1 MFINQFK
8 FVLRRLR
15 KAPFYSLVNL
25 LGLTIGLTAVLFIA
39 IYVNDE
45 RSYDRFHTDADRI
58 FRLTSAHERFG
69 VSGMTVTDYVE
80 HFAPDMPEVEAYT
93 RLSPQRR
100 EVMVSAGDTDLNLGG
115 VMTADRNF
123 FSFFS
128 FDLVDGIKDKVF
140 AETGRAVITRSTSKT
155 LFGDQNPIGQE
166 IVIEKGER
174 YIISGLSE
182 DPPGNSTI
190 QYSLLLFKRGFFDNQ
205 FEQRHS
211 VRTVI
216 TYLKLSHGADIS
228 NVVTGINDARDKPV
242 YSSFTQENEYDLF
255 PLAKERL
262 EADFSRDPF
271 EHNELAYVQLFT
283 GIGIAVLLLALIN
296 YVNLVTAQSVSKVK
310 EVGLRKVIGAR
321 RSQLMLYH
329 LLESGLLTL
338 VSFLL
343 AFGLVERLMP
353 VFNAAV
359 GKDIQIH
366 FLNPGWLGFGILF
379 SMVLGGVSG
388 LYPAYYIN
396 RVKPLA
402 LMNRFATSEKNGKGF
417 KKGLVLFQF
426 VATAILI
433 VTLVIM
439 RQQMNYL
446 EEKDLGF
453 DTELVLSVPLSRDS
467 THLYSKLKN
476 EFDAI
481 PGVVNTSLTGF
492 RIGGSAMVS
501 VMHGPIVDG
510 KGPGGDIYN
519 AVYADEHLFNT
530 LNIQFYWQSSL
541 WEGGRLKNGEMLV
554 NYSMAEKLGW
564 LEDPTGKKLYD
575 QNGRNGRHVV
585 GIVQDLHIKSLK
597 NKVEPAVIY
606 PLGDW
611 GTNTLLVKLEQGTG
625 PSVVSQMAAS
635 FSLLFDRPFS
645 YELLENQVDRFYA
658 KERGQFRLFQVFS
671 SLALFISLL
680 GLFAL
685 TIYTLQQRRKEIGI
699 RKVLGASL
707 NGLILMLNREYAV
720 LVVIA
725 FLVATPVA
733 YYGMEQWLADFSY
746 RIELSP
752 VLFVA
757 TFLGFLLLC
766 WSITAGLSL
775 RVSGENPADVLREE

>member
-8 FVLRRLR
+8 LVLRRLR

-25 LGLTIGLTAVLFIA
+25 LGLTIGITAVLFIA

-115 VMTADRNF
+115 VMTADPNF

-128 FDLVDGIKDKVF
+128 FNLVDGIKDKVF
-140 AETGRAVITRSTSKT
+140 AETGRAVITRSASNT

-174 YIISGLSE
+174 YVISGLSE

-216 TYLKLSHGADIS
+216 TYLKLSHG
-228 NVVTGINDARDKPV
+228 T
-242 YSSFTQENEYDLF
+242 
-255 PLAKERL
+255 
-262 EADFSRDPF
+262 
-271 EHNELAYVQLFT
+271 
-283 GIGIAVLLLALIN
+283 
-296 YVNLVTAQSVSKVK
+296 
-310 EVGLRKVIGAR
+310 GLRKVIGAG

-379 SMVLGGVSG
+379 SMVLGVVSG

-396 RVKPLA
+396 KVKPLA

-510 KGPGGDIYN
+510 TGPGGDIYN

-554 NYSMAEKLGW
+554 NHSMAEKLGW
-564 LEDPTGKKLYD
+564 LGDPTGKKLYD